1 MFSKKKDKP
10 FNPYENHIDELIY
23 KVWEE
28 RDRLY
33 EKTRQAITR
42 VGVINLYPD
51 GADRKK
57 AVSDAEEAKHAL
69 LVAIGAYDTARME
82 YNNYIKKYAEK
93 FDSPKRNGLP
103 RAMKL
108 LNGLTNTIIKGERNE
123 NYC

>member
-1 MFSKKKDKP
+1 MFGKKEKP
-10 FNPYENHIDELIY
+10 FNPYENHVDDFIH
-23 KVWEE
+23 KVWEA

-51 GADRKK
+51 GADREK

-69 LVAIGAYDTARME
+69 IVAIGVYDTARME

-93 FDSPKRNGLP
+93 FDSPKRE
-103 RAMKL
+103 R
-108 LNGLTNTIIKGERNE
+108 TITSHEIIECAYQYYNKE
-123 NYC
+123 

>member
-1 MFSKKKDKP
+1 MFGQKKKP
-10 FNPYENHIDELIY
+10 FNSYENRVDDLIHE
-23 KVWEE
+23 VWEA

-51 GADRKK
+51 GADRRK

-69 LVAIGAYDTARME
+69 IVAIGAYDTACME

-93 FDSPKRNGLP
+93 FDSPKEEWTTTSHEIVEW
-103 RAMKL
+103 AYKYYY
-108 LNGLTNTIIKGERNE
+108 KG
-123 NYC
+123 

>member
-1 MFSKKKDKP
+1 MFGKKKDKP

-33 EKTRQAITR
+33 EKTRQVITR

-51 GADRKK
+51 CPDRKK

-69 LVAIGAYDTARME
+69 IVAIGAYDTARMA

-93 FDSPKRNGLP
+93 FDSPKEEWTTP
-103 RAMKL
+103 SHEIVEWAYKYYY
-108 LNGLTNTIIKGERNE
+108 KG
-123 NYC
+123 